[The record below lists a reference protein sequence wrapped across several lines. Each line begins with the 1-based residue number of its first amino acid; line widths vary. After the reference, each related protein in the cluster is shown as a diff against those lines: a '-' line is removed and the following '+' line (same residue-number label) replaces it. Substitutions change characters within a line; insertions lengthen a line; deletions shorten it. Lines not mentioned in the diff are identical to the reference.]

1 MNGPAGSDAGAAARG
16 PCELVRDLYDAW
28 NAGDVAG
35 AAALLSPSVRWET
48 FGASG
53 ELSGPQAMQTTLA
66 GGSTGGTWQLSP
78 LTIDVLVGVVQHV
91 IAFTRR
97 SVPDGERERLE
108 VWTLRDGAAV
118 HYRGFPLEEGL
129 AVLTETTGSRRLEAV
144 CRGVLAFNRDDAE
157 GWIELFDPDVEFVT
171 AERDVWHGHAGIR
184 AYWKSLG
191 ELWPRQRLDD
201 VNILAESATEL
212 VISAIQHLEN
222 ADRTHR
228 VAEPLHLVIAF
239 EGRRARR
246 VSGHASAAEAMAA
259 ARGR

>member
-1 MNGPAGSDAGAAARG
+1 M
-16 PCELVRDLYDAW
+16 
-28 NAGDVAG
+28 
-35 AAALLSPSVRWET
+35 
-48 FGASG
+48 
-53 ELSGPQAMQTTLA
+53 A
-66 GGSTGGTWQLSP
+66 GGSSGGTWQLSP
-78 LTIDVLVGVVQHV
+78 VTIDVLVRVVEHV

-97 SVPDGERERLE
+97 RGPDGERERLE
-108 VWTLRDGAAV
+108 VWTLHDGAAV

-144 CRGVLAFNRDDAE
+144 CRGVLAFNRGDAE

-171 AERDVWHGHAGIR
+171 AEGDAWHGHAGIR
-184 AYWKSLG
+184 AYWRNLG

-212 VISAIQHLEN
+212 VISAVQHLESE
-222 ADRTHR
+222 DRAQR

-239 EGRRARR
+239 DGRRARR
-246 VSGHASAAEAMAA
+246 VSGHATAEEAMAA